1 MAESKHDALG
11 LSLSHPVTG
20 SVTVP
25 GDKSISHRSLLLG
38 AIAEGTTEISG
49 FLQAED
55 CLNTLN
61 MIQQLGVPVE
71 QSGDQLRVTGQ
82 GRMGLQAPTGD
93 LYCGNSGTGMRLISG
108 ILAAQTFSS
117 RLTGDASLSSRP
129 MGRIMRPLTSMGAQI
144 QAQQNQAPL
153 IFEPVQQLNGI
164 HFESQIAS
172 AQVKS
177 CLLLAGLYAQG
188 ETCVSEPVKSRD
200 HTENM
205 LRGFGYDVDVDGLR
219 VSLQGGGSLTGQ
231 TVQVPA
237 DISSAAFFM
246 VLAACKENSQL
257 RLPQVCVNPTRAGV
271 IEILQLMG
279 ANITLENQQQKAG
292 ELLADVCVSYAPLQ
306 GIEIPVHL
314 IASAIDEFPI
324 LFVAAAL
331 ASGTTVLKQAAELR
345 HKESDRIAVMI
356 DGLKTLGI
364 ACEETEDGAIIHG
377 GRLNS
382 GTVDG
387 AGDHRC
393 AMSFLIAGCLVD
405 ADTRIQVNG
414 CGGIATS
421 FPNFIDICVQLGGQ
435 LHA

>member
-1 MAESKHDALG
+1 MAHSDRKILG
-11 LSLSHPVTG
+11 LSLNHPVSDT
-20 SVTVP
+20 VTVP
-25 GDKSISHRSLLLG
+25 GDKSISHRSLLFG
-38 AIAEGTTEISG
+38 AIAHGVTEISG

-71 QSGDQLRVTGQ
+71 KSGGLLSIAGQ

-108 ILAAQTFSS
+108 ILAAQPFSS
-117 RLTGDASLSSRP
+117 RLTGDASLSGRP
-129 MGRIMRPLTSMGAQI
+129 MGRIMRPLTEMGAHI
-144 QAQQNQAPL
+144 EATAEQAPL
-153 IFEPVQQLNGI
+153 VFKPVDQLKGI

-177 CLLLAGLYAQG
+177 CLLLAGLYAKG

-205 LRGFGYDVDVDGLR
+205 LRGFGYDVHIDGLSVR
-219 VSLQGGGSLTGQ
+219 VQGGGNLVGQ
-231 TVQVPA
+231 SVQVPA

-292 ELLADVCVSYAPLQ
+292 ELLADVCVSYAPLK
-306 GIEIPVHL
+306 GIEIPVRL

-324 LFVAAAL
+324 IFIAAAL
-331 ASGTTVLKQAAELR
+331 AKGTTILKQADELR

-356 DGLKTLGI
+356 SGLKALGI
-364 ACEETEDGAIIHG
+364 QCEETEDGAIIHG
-377 GRLNS
+377 GQFRS
-382 GTVDG
+382 GQVDG

-393 AMSFLIAGCLVD
+393 AMSFLIAGCLTD
-405 ADTRIQVNG
+405 SEHRIQVSG

-421 FPNFIDICVQLGGQ
+421 FPSFIDTCVQLGGQ
-435 LHA
+435 LHV